1 MKYIPEIFF
10 NLNRSAEGG
19 LFIYL
24 HSYRMKKTVALLSI
38 FALTCS
44 VYAQNMTPETLL
56 QLGRVNP
63 SGITKDGKSVIYSVR
78 TYSPSEGKVTVKKYS
93 IPVTGGTATEIQSLD
108 GLLKD
113 THLSADGSFSI
124 SSNEIKIKKVYGK
137 DFYPDQPKS
146 DVMIYDNLNYRHW
159 DTWEDGQFGH
169 VFLNTLKNN
178 KVVDSIDL
186 MPNEP
191 FDCPQKPFGGDEDFI
206 FSPDG
211 KQVLYVSK
219 KKYGKDYAISTN
231 TDIYAY
237 NTATKQTSNLTEG
250 MMGYDMKPS
259 YSSTGTLAFLSMK
272 TDGDE
277 ADKNDI
283 IVVNGTVKTNLTA
296 AWDGTVED
304 FIWSA
309 DGKNIYFNAPVD
321 GTIQLFV
328 VDNPGLTKKM
338 PVIKQLT
345 KGDFDVNNL
354 VGLVGSNTMIVG
366 RTDMN
371 HASELFTVDLASAEM
386 KQLTHVNDA
395 TYTTIKPSRTEKRY
409 VTTTDGK
416 KMLVWV
422 IYPPD
427 FDASKKYPALLY
439 CQGGPQSPL
448 TQYYSFRWNFQ
459 LMAANGYI
467 IVAPNRRGMPGH
479 GVKWNAEI
487 SKDYGGQVMRDY
499 FSAIDDISKEPFVD
513 KSRLG
518 CIGASFGG
526 YSVFYMAGH
535 HEKRFKTFISHD
547 GIFDW
552 RTMYGTTEEL
562 FFVNHDMGGNYWDKT
577 DVATQKSYE
586 EFNPVNSV
594 KKWNT
599 PILIIQGGK
608 DYRVPIEQG
617 LSAFQAAQLQGI
629 KSKLLYFPTENHWV
643 LQDQNAF
650 VWQREFFNWLKE
662 TL

>member
-1 MKYIPEIFF
+1 
-10 NLNRSAEGG
+10 
-19 LFIYL
+19 
-24 HSYRMKKTVALLSI
+24 MKKTATLLSI

-44 VYAQNMTPETLL
+44 VYAQNMTTETLL
-56 QLGRVNP
+56 QLGRVN
-63 SGITKDGKSVIYSVR
+63 SRGITKDGKSVLYSVR
-78 TYSPSEGKVTVKKYS
+78 SYSTSEGKSTVKKYS
-93 IPVTGGTATEIQSLD
+93 IPITGGTATEIQSTE

-113 THLSADGSFSI
+113 AAHFSADGKYSVT
-124 SSNEIKIKKVYGK
+124 SNELKIKKIYGK
-137 DFYPDQPKS
+137 DVYPDQPKS

-159 DTWEDGQFGH
+159 DTWEDGSFGH
-169 VFLNTLKNN
+169 VFLNTLKDN

-191 FDCPQKPFGGDEDFI
+191 FDCPQKPFGGDEDYI
-206 FSPDG
+206 LSPDG
-211 KQVLYVSK
+211 KQVLYVTK

-231 TDIYAY
+231 TDIYSY
-237 NTATKQTSNLTEG
+237 DIATKKTTNLTEG
-250 MMGYDMKPS
+250 MMGYDTKPA

-283 IVVNGTVKTNLTA
+283 IILNGTIKTNLTA
-296 AWDGTVED
+296 AWDGTVDD
-304 FIWSA
+304 FVWSA

-328 VDNPGLTKKM
+328 VDNPGLTKKL
-338 PVIKQLT
+338 PVVKQIT
-345 KGDFDVNNL
+345 KGDFDVHDI
-354 VGLVGSNTMIVG
+354 VGQAGNTMVVG

-371 HASELFTVDLASAEM
+371 HALELYTADLTTGEM

-395 TYTTIKPSRTEKRY
+395 VYSNTKLSKIEKRY
-409 VTTTDGK
+409 MPTTDGK
-416 KMLVWV
+416 KMVVWV

-427 FDASKKYPALLY
+427 FDANKKYPTLLY
-439 CQGGPQSPL
+439 CQGGPQSAL
-448 TQYYSFRWNFQ
+448 SQFYSFRWNFQ

-467 IVAPNRRGMPGH
+467 VVAPNRRGMPGH

-499 FSAIDDISKEPFVD
+499 FTAIDGVSKEPYVD

-518 CIGASFGG
+518 CVGASFGG

-552 RTMYGTTEEL
+552 RAMYGTTEEVW
-562 FFVNHDMGGNYWDKT
+562 FVNHDMGGAYWDK
-577 DVATQKSYE
+577 DPSIQKSYE

-594 KKWNT
+594 KKWDT
-599 PILIIQGGK
+599 PMLIIQGGK
-608 DYRVPIEQG
+608 DYRVGIEQG
-617 LSAFQAAQLQGI
+617 LGAFQAAQLQGI
-629 KSKLLYFPTENHWV
+629 KSKLLYFPTENHWI
-643 LQDQNAF
+643 LQDQNSF